1 MAKIINNPKK
11 IVEDTLIIRTRKKS
25 GFSLM
30 ELIVV
35 IAIIALMAAIG
46 IPNFIN
52 WLPKRRLSG
61 ATRMVFGDLSSARMK
76 AVNLNRR
83 VKVFFDDH
91 QYRIC
96 DDANN
101 SGGVDDGE
109 GDNVVKDIQNNHADV
124 TFDLGSTADP
134 VFNPR
139 GTATNR
145 TITLQNDSGS
155 KSITIS
161 IAGRIKIN

>member
-1 MAKIINNPKK
+1 
-11 IVEDTLIIRTRKKS
+11 
-25 GFSLM
+25 M
-30 ELIVV
+30 EVIVV
-35 IAIIALMAAIG
+35 IAIIALMTAIG

-61 ATRMVFGDLSSARMK
+61 AARMVFGDLSSARMK
-76 AVNLNRR
+76 SVNLNRR
-83 VKVFFDDH
+83 VKVFFFDDH

-96 DDANN
+96 DDAD
-101 SGGVDDGE
+101 GDATVADGE
-109 GDNVVKDIQNNHADV
+109 GDNVIKNIQINYADV
-124 TFDLGSTADP
+124 IFVSPTADP

-145 TITLQNDSGS
+145 TITLQNGSGS

>member
-1 MAKIINNPKK
+1 
-11 IVEDTLIIRTRKKS
+11 
-25 GFSLM
+25 M

-35 IAIIALMAAIG
+35 IAIIALMSAIG

-76 AVNLNRR
+76 SVNLNRR
-83 VKVFFDDH
+83 VKVFFFDDH

-96 DDANN
+96 DDADGN
-101 SGGVDDGE
+101 GTVADGE
-109 GDNVVKDIQNNHADV
+109 GDNVVKNIQTNHAGV
-124 TFDLGSTADP
+124 TFDLGNTGDP
-134 VFNPR
+134 VFSPR
-139 GTATNR
+139 GTATNK

-155 KSITIS
+155 KNITIS
-161 IAGRIKIN
+161 IAGRVKIN